1 MKKQIKS
8 DKNIMKSVLGIKQ
21 DDLSKE
27 KVNSML
33 KTVIKRL
40 ENNNLYSESSWVIKE
55 YKHLHYALDGLYS
68 FIYNPSKSN
77 LSLED
82 AEVFAS
88 YAVQQSKKLKNIID
102 IMADNKV

>member
-40 ENNNLYSESSWVIKE
+40 ENNNLYSESS
-55 YKHLHYALDGLYS
+55 
-68 FIYNPSKSN
+68 
-77 LSLED
+77 
-82 AEVFAS
+82 
-88 YAVQQSKKLKNIID
+88 
-102 IMADNKV
+102 